1 MNYQPDLPETPADLV
16 LIREAVA
23 EAPYDPIISDFL
35 LESWETLRERIRG
48 SSLLEVCSLGRSL
61 PWLYR
66 LTFHTKGLRKDS
78 DGTIHEVS
86 SHTLAVRFLPDYLRR
101 ANRFAMLRLIEPQ
114 SVFHPNITPLGD
126 PRGPGLVCLE
136 IYPGM
141 PLIELVH
148 AIHDLLRWRIR
159 QYDERDGLNYDACSW
174 GRDHVDQPLDDRPL
188 FGRRLQVQLFDSP
201 EEPSA

>member
-1 MNYQPDLPETPADLV
+1 MNYQPDLPQTPADLA
-16 LIREAVA
+16 LIRKAV
-23 EAPYDPIISDFL
+23 L
-35 LESWETLRERIRG
+35 KLRTTP
-48 SSLLEVCSLGRSL
+48 SSPTSSGILGDASRAYPWLVAAGGLQPRPSV

-66 LTFHTKGLRKDS
+66 LTFHTKGLRKDP

-126 PRGPGLVCLE
+126 PQGPGLVCLE
-136 IYPGM
+136 VYPGM

-159 QYDERDGLNYDACSW
+159 QYDERDALNYEACSW

-188 FGRRLQVQLFDSP
+188 FGRRLQVQLADSP
-201 EEPSA
+201 EEPSS